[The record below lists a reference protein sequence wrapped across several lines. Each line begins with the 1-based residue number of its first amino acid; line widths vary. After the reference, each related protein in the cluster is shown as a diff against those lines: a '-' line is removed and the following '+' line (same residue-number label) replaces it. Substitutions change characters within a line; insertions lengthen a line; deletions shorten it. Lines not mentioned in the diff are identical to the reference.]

1 MRDRSGAERGEKG
14 REKGE
19 EEEEEEEE
27 EERKRADGKKISE
40 PGCSRKGREDR
51 PQIDKT

>member
-14 REKGE
+14 REKG
-19 EEEEEEEE
+19 EEEEEEE